1 MNYLLDTNVCI
12 RLVRRRPDQALIS
25 RVAALPQ
32 DAVWLCSVVLME
44 LVYGALH
51 SAQPEAGMSAVHKLA
66 SVMPCLPFD
75 DIAAREAGRIRHE
88 LAAAGTP
95 IGPSD
100 LMIAA
105 IAVAN
110 QMVLVTNN
118 TREYARVR
126 GLAIEDWQGLQ

>member
-1 MNYLLDTNVCI
+1 MTYLLDTNVCI
-12 RLVRRRPDQALIS
+12 RLVRRRSDQALLA

-32 DAVWLCSVVLME
+32 DAACICSVVLME

-51 SAQPEAGMSAVHKLA
+51 SAQPEAGITAVHKLA
-66 SVMPCLPFD
+66 SVMPCVPFD
-75 DIAAREAGRIRHE
+75 DAAALEAGRIRHE

-100 LMIAA
+100 LMIAG

-110 QMVLVTNN
+110 QMVLITNN
-118 TREYARVR
+118 TREYARVG
-126 GLAIEDWQGLQ
+126 GLVIEDWQGLQ